1 MIYRDG
7 KPRLSKEQLQQKQA
21 EKVLED
27 RKRSE
32 AFKARMD
39 IDPAIFNK
47 QEARTEDLHLNLSE
61 KYMIY
66 KDYAERCML
75 NPQHIGKKPKSVTVL
90 NIRQGGQ

>member
-1 MIYRDG
+1 MAEVA
-7 KPRLSKEQLQQKQA
+7 KPSTELNCGDL
-21 EKVLED
+21 VVD
-27 RKRSE
+27 
-32 AFKARMD
+32 FKLRNGDA

-75 NPQHIGKKPKSVTVL
+75 NPQHIGKRPKSVTVF
-90 NIRQGGQ
+90 NIRQGG